1 MFMDKLLWWLI
12 AGSTGG
18 LNRAKIIKALHD
30 RPYNINQLSETL
42 NLNYK
47 TVQHHIKV
55 LEENKV
61 ITFTGKQKYGKM
73 YYLSN
78 KMEENYDTFKDICK
92 EGKISI

>member
-1 MFMDKLLWWLI
+1 MDKLLWWLI

-73 YYLSN
+73 YYLSI